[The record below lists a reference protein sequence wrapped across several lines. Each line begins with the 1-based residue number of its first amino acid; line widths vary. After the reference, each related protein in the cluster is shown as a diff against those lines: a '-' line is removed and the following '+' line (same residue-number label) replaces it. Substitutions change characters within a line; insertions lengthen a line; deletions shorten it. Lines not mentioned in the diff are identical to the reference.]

1 MTTMLLQVGAVWAL
15 NLALAWMVG
24 ACTAAFWLRNEGT
37 GWTLRCRLWLQQSCR
52 AAALVCL
59 AAYLL
64 VLWAVAAA
72 MADVPLSEAGA
83 ALWMLL
89 AQSDYGKAAWAAA
102 ACLAA
107 LAFWPLSPG
116 RSLAVLVAFA
126 FSRVANSHA
135 AEQGLLTL
143 PLLVEWLHLLLIA
156 LWVGGVAVAA
166 WVVLPASAAGGGA
179 APDAYLRKLS
189 DAATLAL
196 AGIVAT
202 GIFNAW
208 RGLGKLDNLAAT
220 PYGVA
225 LTVKLV
231 LVALAVALG
240 GYNKLRGFPAIVA
253 GQAGARPVVVLVLRI
268 ESLLLA
274 AAVLAAAVLTS
285 QAPPAFG

>member
-1 MTTMLLQVGAVWAL
+1 VTTVLLQVGAVWAL

-24 ACTAAFWLRNEGT
+24 ACTAAFWLRDEGT
-37 GWTLRCRLWLQQSCR
+37 GWTPRCRLWLRQSCR
-52 AAALVCL
+52 AAALACL

-102 ACLAA
+102 ACLAV
-107 LAFWPLSPG
+107 LAFWPLNPG
-116 RSLAVLVAFA
+116 RSLAVLAAFA
-126 FSRVANSHA
+126 FCRVANSHA

-156 LWVGGVAVAA
+156 LWVGGVAIAA
-166 WVVLPASAAGGGA
+166 WVVLPAGA
-179 APDAYLRKLS
+179 APAAYLRKLS

-240 GYNKLRGFPAIVA
+240 GYNKLRGFPALVA
-253 GQAGARPVVVLVLRI
+253 DHAGARPVVALVLRI

-274 AAVLAAAVLTS
+274 GAVLAAAVLTS

>member
-24 ACTAAFWLRNEGT
+24 ACTAAFWLRDEGG
-37 GWTLRCRLWLQQSCR
+37 GWTLRCQLWLRQSCR
-52 AAALVCL
+52 AAALVCM
-59 AAYLL
+59 AAYLM

-83 ALWMLL
+83 VLWMLL

-102 ACLAA
+102 ACLAV
-107 LAFWPLSPG
+107 LAFRPLNP
-116 RSLAVLVAFA
+116 RLSLTVLAAFA
-126 FSRVANSHA
+126 LCRVANSHA

-166 WVVLPASAAGGGA
+166 WVVLSASTAGAGA
-179 APDAYLRKLS
+179 APAAYLRKLS

-208 RGLGKLDNLAAT
+208 HGLGKLDNLAAT
-220 PYGVA
+220 PYGQA

-253 GQAGARPVVVLVLRI
+253 GHGGARPVVALVLRI

-274 AAVLAAAVLTS
+274 GAVLAAAVLTG

>member
-1 MTTMLLQVGAVWAL
+1 MTTMLLQVGAVWAS

-102 ACLAA
+102 ACLAV
-107 LAFWPLSPG
+107 LAFRPLSPG
-116 RSLAVLVAFA
+116 RSLALLAAFA

-143 PLLVEWLHLLLIA
+143 PLLVEWLHLLLVA

-166 WVVLPASAAGGGA
+166 WVVLSFSTAAGA
-179 APDAYLRKLS
+179 APAAYLRKLS

-196 AGIVAT
+196 AGIVVT

-208 RGLGKLDNLAAT
+208 RGLGRLENLAAT

-253 GQAGARPVVVLVLRI
+253 GHAGARPVVVLVLRI
-268 ESLLLA
+268 ESVLLA
-274 AAVLAAAVLTS
+274 GAVLAAAVLTS

>member
-1 MTTMLLQVGAVWAL
+1 MTTVLLQVGAVWAL
-15 NLALAWMVG
+15 NLALAWMAG
-24 ACTAAFWLRNEGT
+24 ACTAAFWLRDEGT
-37 GWTLRCRLWLQQSCR
+37 GWTPRCRLWLRQSCR

-102 ACLAA
+102 ACLAV
-107 LAFWPLSPG
+107 LVFWPLNPG
-116 RSLAVLVAFA
+116 RSLAVLAAFA
-126 FSRVANSHA
+126 FCRVANSHA

-166 WVVLPASAAGGGA
+166 WVVLPAGAAAGA
-179 APDAYLRKLS
+179 APAAYLRKLS

-202 GIFNAW
+202 GLFNAW
-208 RGLGKLDNLAAT
+208 HGLGKLDNLAAT

-240 GYNKLRGFPAIVA
+240 GHNKLRGFPALVA
-253 GQAGARPVVVLVLRI
+253 GQAGARPVVALVLRI
-268 ESLLLA
+268 ESLLLTG
-274 AAVLAAAVLTS
+274 AVLAAAVLTS